1 MANVT
6 SAAGLSALTSSAA
19 SQMAARRF
27 AKMTA
32 GERKALAKKAANARW
47 KKKRVKA

>member
-6 SAAGLSALTSSAA
+6 SAAA

-27 AKMTA
+27 SKMTA
-32 GERKALAKKAANARW
+32 AERKALAKKAANARW
-47 KKKRVKA
+47 KKKRAKV